1 MVDTLKPFGE
11 LATGSGSR
19 LSMARKRLLW
29 QLYPSYLL
37 IVLIGIV
44 AVLWYAS
51 KSLRETYVERA
62 AADLETRARLLEKQV
77 LAKLTSVSGKS
88 VDSLCKELGKRAS
101 TRITVILTSGRV
113 MGDSEEDPGKMDNH
127 ANRPE
132 VRGALAGSTGTST
145 RFSRTLQQ
153 NMMYV
158 AVPLRVNGEIV
169 GVLRTSIPLT
179 SIDEA
184 LRVIQF
190 KIALAGLI
198 VAVLAAVVSLVVS
211 RRISQPL
218 EKLRRG
224 AELFARGDLESRL
237 PVPDSEELGGLA
249 EAMNHMASQL
259 DSRIRAATKQR
270 NEMEAVLSS
279 MVEGVLAVDA
289 EERVIGINHAA
300 AELLEIDSAHIQGRT
315 VHEVVRNSELL
326 RFVART
332 LVSMW
337 PVEGDI
343 VLRNGGEKFLQAHGT
358 ILRDAEGRGIG
369 ALVVLNDVTRMR
381 RLENVRREFVANVT
395 HELRTPVTSVKGFV
409 ETLLDGALSDPEN
422 AKHFLSI
429 IARQT
434 DRLNAI
440 IDDLLSLSRIEQ
452 ETEDEEIVLKEDRIV
467 DVLQAAIQVCEA
479 KAAAKKITI
488 DLECEEGVLARIN
501 PPLLEQAVV
510 NLIDNAIKYSDR
522 KGAIHVGAARRD
534 AEIIISVRDHGCGIT
549 KEHLPRLFE
558 RFYRVDKARSRK
570 LGGTGL
576 GLAIVKHI
584 AQAHAGNVTVEST
597 PGKGS
602 NFQIHLPASR

>member
-1 MVDTLKPFGE
+1 
-11 LATGSGSR
+11 
-19 LSMARKRLLW
+19 MARKRLLW

-37 IVLIGIV
+37 IILIGII

-51 KSLRETYVERA
+51 KSLRETYVERT

-77 LAKLTSVSGKS
+77 SAKLTSVSGES
-88 VDSLCKELGKRAS
+88 VDSLCKELGKKAS
-101 TRITVILTSGRV
+101 TRITVIRTSGEV
-113 MGDSEEDPGKMDNH
+113 IGDSEEDPGKMDNH

-132 VRGALAGSTGTST
+132 VRGALAGSSGTST

-184 LRVIQF
+184 LRAIQF

-211 RRISQPL
+211 RRISRPL
-218 EKLRRG
+218 EKLRQG

-249 EAMNHMASQL
+249 EAMNHMAYQL
-259 DSRIRAATKQR
+259 DSRIRTATKQR

-300 AELLEIDSAHIQGRT
+300 AELLEVDSAHIQGRT
-315 VHEVVRNSELL
+315 IHEVVRNSELL

-358 ILRDAEGRGIG
+358 ILRDADGRGIG

-467 DVLQAAIQVCEA
+467 DVLQAAIQVCET
-479 KAAAKKITI
+479 KAAAKKIAI
-488 DLECEEGVLARIN
+488 DLECEEGVSVRIN

-522 KGAIHVGAARRD
+522 KGTIHVGAVMRD
-534 AEIIISVRDHGCGIT
+534 AEIIVSVRDHGCGIT

-584 AQAHAGNVTVEST
+584 AQAHGGKVTVEST

>member
-1 MVDTLKPFGE
+1 
-11 LATGSGSR
+11 
-19 LSMARKRLLW
+19 MARKRLLW

-37 IVLIGIV
+37 IILIGII

-62 AADLETRARLLEKQV
+62 AADLEIRARLLEKQV

-88 VDSLCKELGKRAS
+88 VDSLCKELGKRGS
-101 TRITVILTSGRV
+101 TRITVILNSGKV
-113 MGDSEEDPGKMDNH
+113 IGDSEEDPGKMDNH

-132 VRGALAGSTGTST
+132 VRGALGGSTGTST

-179 SIDEA
+179 AIGEV
-184 LRVIQF
+184 LRAIQF

-198 VAVLAAVVSLVVS
+198 VAVLAAVVSWVVS
-211 RRISQPL
+211 RRISKPL
-218 EKLRRG
+218 EKLKRG

-237 PVPDSEELGGLA
+237 AVPDSEELGGLA

-259 DSRIRAATKQR
+259 DNRIRAETKQR

-289 EERVIGINHAA
+289 EERVIGINRAA
-300 AELLEIDSAHIQGRT
+300 AELLKVDSVHIKDHT
-315 VHEVVRNSELL
+315 IHEVVRNSELL

-332 LVSMW
+332 LVSMR

-369 ALVVLNDVTRMR
+369 ALIVLNDVTRIR

-395 HELRTPVTSVKGFV
+395 HEIRTPVTSVKGFV

-422 AKHFLSI
+422 AKHFLTI

-467 DVLQAAIQVCEA
+467 DVLQAAIQVCET
-479 KAAAKKITI
+479 KAVAKKITI

-522 KGAIHVGAARRD
+522 KGTVLVGAARRD
-534 AEIIISVRDHGCGIT
+534 AEIIVIVRDQGCGIT

-584 AQAHAGNVTVEST
+584 AQAHGGKVTVESA

-602 NFQIHLPASR
+602 NFQIHLPASL

>member
-1 MVDTLKPFGE
+1 
-11 LATGSGSR
+11 
-19 LSMARKRLLW
+19 MARKRLLW

-37 IVLIGIV
+37 IILIGII

-51 KSLRETYVERA
+51 KSLRETYVERTA
-62 AADLETRARLLEKQV
+62 TDLETRARLLEKQV
-77 LAKLTSVSGKS
+77 LAKLTSVKGES

-101 TRITVILTSGRV
+101 TRITVIRTSGEV
-113 MGDSEEDPGKMDNH
+113 IGDSEEDPGKMDNH

-145 RFSRTLQQ
+145 RFSRTLLE

-158 AVPLRVNGEIV
+158 AVPLRVNGEII

-184 LRVIQF
+184 LRAIQF
-190 KIALAGLI
+190 KIVLAGLI
-198 VAVLAAVVSLVVS
+198 VAVLAALVSLAVS

-224 AELFARGDLESRL
+224 AGLFAQGDLESRL

-249 EAMNHMASQL
+249 EAMNYMASQL
-259 DSRIRAATKQR
+259 DSRIRTATKQR

-300 AELLEIDSAHIQGRT
+300 AELLEVDSAHIKGRT
-315 VHEVVRNSELL
+315 IHEVVRNSELL
-326 RFVART
+326 RFVAKT

-337 PVEGDI
+337 PVEDDI

-422 AKHFLSI
+422 AKHFLTI

-440 IDDLLSLSRIEQ
+440 IDDLLTLSRIEQ
-452 ETEDEEIVLKEDRIV
+452 EAEDEEIVLKEERIV
-467 DVLQAAIQVCEA
+467 DVLQAAIQVCET
-479 KAAAKKITI
+479 KAVAKKITI
-488 DLECEEGVLARIN
+488 DLQCEEGVLVRIN

-510 NLIDNAIKYSDR
+510 NLIDNAIKYSAR
-522 KGAIHVGAARRD
+522 KGTINVRAARRD
-534 AEIIISVRDHGCGIT
+534 AEIIVSVRDHGCGIT

-584 AQAHAGNVTVEST
+584 AQAHGGNVTVEST

>member
-1 MVDTLKPFGE
+1 
-11 LATGSGSR
+11 
-19 LSMARKRLLW
+19 MARKRLLW

-37 IVLIGIV
+37 IILIGII

-51 KSLRETYVERA
+51 KSLRETYVERTA
-62 AADLETRARLLEKQV
+62 TDLETRARLLEKQV
-77 LAKLTSVSGKS
+77 LAKLTSVKGES

-101 TRITVILTSGRV
+101 TRITVIRTSGEV
-113 MGDSEEDPGKMDNH
+113 IGDSEEDPGKMDNH

-145 RFSRTLQQ
+145 RFSRTLLE

-158 AVPLRVNGEIV
+158 AVPLRVNGEII

-184 LRVIQF
+184 LRAIQF
-190 KIALAGLI
+190 KIVLAGLI
-198 VAVLAAVVSLVVS
+198 VAVLAALVSLAVS

-224 AELFARGDLESRL
+224 AGLFAQGDLESRL

-249 EAMNHMASQL
+249 EAMNYMASQL
-259 DSRIRAATKQR
+259 DSRIRTATKQR

-300 AELLEIDSAHIQGRT
+300 AELLEVDSAHIQGRT
-315 VHEVVRNSELL
+315 IHEVVRNSELL
-326 RFVART
+326 RFVAKT

-337 PVEGDI
+337 PVEDDI

-422 AKHFLSI
+422 AKHFLTI

-440 IDDLLSLSRIEQ
+440 IDDLLTLSRIEQ
-452 ETEDEEIVLKEDRIV
+452 EAEDEEIVLKEERIV
-467 DVLQAAIQVCEA
+467 DVLQAAIQVCET
-479 KAAAKKITI
+479 KAVAKKITI
-488 DLECEEGVLARIN
+488 DLQCEEGVLVRIN

-510 NLIDNAIKYSDR
+510 NLIDNAIKYSAR
-522 KGAIHVGAARRD
+522 KGTINVRAARRD
-534 AEIIISVRDHGCGIT
+534 AEIIVSVRDHGCGIT

-584 AQAHAGNVTVEST
+584 AQAHGGNVTVEST